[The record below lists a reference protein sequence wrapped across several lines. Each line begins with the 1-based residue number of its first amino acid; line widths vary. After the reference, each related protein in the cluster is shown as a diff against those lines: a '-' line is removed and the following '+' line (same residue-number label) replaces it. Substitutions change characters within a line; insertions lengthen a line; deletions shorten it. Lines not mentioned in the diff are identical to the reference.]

1 MWGYKMAQRSQVR
14 EFDSGDTYG
23 GETDLTPEQLLKV
36 STTHKCTYT
45 HTHAHTTTYTHTKT
59 HKMNLYIHDIQDVYT
74 HTHI

>member
-36 STTHKCTYT
+36 STTHWDKQVYI
-45 HTHAHTTTYTHTKT
+45 HTHMHTQPHIHT
-59 HKMNLYIHDIQDVYT
+59 QR
-74 HTHI
+74 HIK